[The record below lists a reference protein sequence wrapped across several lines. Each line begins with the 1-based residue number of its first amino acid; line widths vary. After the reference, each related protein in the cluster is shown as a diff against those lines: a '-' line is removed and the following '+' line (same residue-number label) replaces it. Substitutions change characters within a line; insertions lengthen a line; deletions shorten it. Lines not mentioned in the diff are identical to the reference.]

1 MVLSNFQNWRFC
13 QLRILQTFYFCCT
26 STRYSYNLIEALD
39 QLAHLLSCPKLQI
52 LNLEFNPVTHMPN
65 YRMHVIHRYFYSF
78 YVCKLIFFYIRFPKL
93 KVLDNK
99 EIAPVERK
107 KAEVVLKKEE
117 SILNMLFSNEC
128 LLMKLQLV
136 RISLSYI
143 QYIFFLNL
151 RLEKCNT

>member
-1 MVLSNFQNWRFC
+1 M
-13 QLRILQTFYFCCT
+13 
-26 STRYSYNLIEALD
+26 
-39 QLAHLLSCPKLQI
+39 
-52 LNLEFNPVTHMPN
+52 
-65 YRMHVIHRYFYSF
+65 
-78 YVCKLIFFYIRFPKL
+78 
-93 KVLDNK
+93 LDNK

-143 QYIFFLNL
+143 QYIFFLAIKVGKVTRNGIKLQLVLKNTIFFLLLICSLSGSTKSATSHGIAKSCVWSPACFESIRFTRFYSYDSLLLFVLTSYSRIYIL
-151 RLEKCNT
+151 RC